1 MDSYQAAKEEIKRS
15 ADIVELIGQYVQLKK
30 AGINH
35 LGLCP
40 FHGEKTPSFTVSR
53 TKQRF
58 HCFGCKK
65 GGDIFNFW
73 MEYHKV
79 SFPQAMN
86 DLAQR
91 YNVIL
96 PERKMTPARKKELDR
111 KELLTRINMAAAG
124 YYNYILEKTDEGKKG
139 QEYFSRRFLKGD
151 TINGFKLGY
160 ALDSWD
166 GLIRFLNK
174 KKIDL
179 ESAEEAG
186 LLIRKESGGYYD
198 RFRGRVIF
206 PIFGMEG
213 KVVGFGGR
221 VLDDS
226 LPKYLNTPETP
237 IFHKGSLLYGL
248 NFAYGHIR
256 ESGRAVIV
264 EGYTDVLALNNH
276 GFHSAVATLGTA
288 LTSNHI
294 RRLKGF
300 TREVVVVF
308 DSDTAGKGAAMK
320 SLPLF
325 LNEDLPAK
333 VMVLPEGDDPD
344 SFVNR
349 SGVDAFTERLDNS
362 VPMFDFFMES
372 RLSESENGISGR
384 IEILK
389 EILPLLSDISGDM
402 QRSVYIQSLSE
413 KSGISEAIIQEEMG
427 RIRNS
432 GSSPDAVKDIG
443 QRIGSRSV
451 KKLDDIQLLNL
462 FVHFPDKAV
471 KILNKDLLMLVSDD
485 LVVKIFKKITEIYNL
500 ENTIMFEKVLD
511 IMDDGPER
519 ELLSEVMLSEPI
531 YSNENAD
538 QAVEEF
544 EARIQKIFLQNSI
557 NEAKNNGDLERLNEL
572 IKLKKAM

>member
-111 KELLTRINMAAAG
+111 KELLTRINMAAAD